1 MNFTIFHI
9 PEDEK
14 LLAALGVLVL
24 RHGHLEHILKMTI
37 RTLENL
43 SIPDALEETKRK
55 GPRQLRTRIGKEADK
70 NFNPGATR
78 NKLNEIMERSEKATE
93 KRNFFV
99 HNMWAYELDEEALI
113 LDENMNRHPLPTIQE
128 LEELSSEIKRIF
140 EELND
145 FRLGKNFQTNKKLG
159 VQ

>member
-1 MNFTIFHI
+1 
-9 PEDEK
+9 
-14 LLAALGVLVL
+14 
-24 RHGHLEHILKMTI
+24 
-37 RTLENL
+37 
-43 SIPDALEETKRK
+43 
-55 GPRQLRTRIGKEADK
+55 
-70 NFNPGATR
+70 
-78 NKLNEIMERSEKATE
+78 
-93 KRNFFV
+93 
-99 HNMWAYELDEEALI
+99 MWAYELDEEALI